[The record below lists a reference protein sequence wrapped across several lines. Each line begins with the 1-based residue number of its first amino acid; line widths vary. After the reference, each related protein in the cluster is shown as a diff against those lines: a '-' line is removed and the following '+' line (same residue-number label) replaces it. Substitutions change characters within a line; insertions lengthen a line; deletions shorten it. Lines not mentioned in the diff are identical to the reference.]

1 MWIIVGLGNPGK
13 KYSRTRHNIG
23 FMVIE
28 EIAKRYAIEFQ
39 EENDTRRTGRGSID
53 KEEVLLLEPL
63 VYMNR
68 SGIVVNKIMTTCN
81 VPLKHLVVIHDDI
94 DMETGKLRIKRKSS
108 SGGHKGV
115 ESIIQS
121 ISSRDFI
128 RVKIG
133 IGREAGV
140 PEEDYVLRRFR
151 KNEVFIIKKA
161 IEKASDAVT
170 SILTDGLEKA
180 MSKFNNQ

>member
-13 KYSRTRHNIG
+13 KYSRSRHNIG
-23 FMVIE
+23 FMVVE
-28 EIAKRYAIEFQ
+28 EIAKRHAIEFQ
-39 EENDTRRTGRGSID
+39 EENNTRRTGRGSID

-68 SGIVVNKIMTTCN
+68 SGIVVDEIITTWS
-81 VPLKHLVVIHDDI
+81 VPLKNLIVIHDDI

-115 ESIIQS
+115 ESIIQGV
-121 ISSRDFI
+121 SSCDFI

-133 IGREAGV
+133 IGREVGIS
-140 PEEDYVLRRFR
+140 EEDYVLRRF
-151 KNEVFIIKKA
+151 KKDEVFIIKKV
-161 IEKASDAVT
+161 IERASDSVK

-180 MSKFNNQ
+180 MNKYNIQ